1 MNADPRNDIAHA
13 LAALCATPS
22 SDAAR
27 AFFASLGYTG
37 TRTFPLTGLDDF
49 LETFDPCGELR
60 ARRKAFLEEWRSCD
74 LLFQLTDDDLTKEG
88 NLFTE
93 TRVDKGLMR
102 SNLFFHI
109 VLKGDAYPRSKL
121 AQITRQINRLFT
133 MPIMVLFSYGKT
145 LSIAV
150 INRRRNKIDA
160 SKDVLGKV
168 TLIHGIRC
176 ADPHRGHLD
185 ILASFSIPELSR
197 TGEVS
202 NFDTLHAALEKIF
215 NLQLLNDLFYKRIQR
230 WFFWAI
236 QEIAFPH
243 GGIDDPNQRN
253 RMAAIRLLTRVI
265 FCWFAREKRL
275 VPSGLF
281 SAATA
286 RGVLKN
292 FDPLS
297 RADGTY
303 YTAILQNLFF
313 PTLSV
318 PLDQR
323 EFRNG
328 RRYKG
333 VNKHYMDHRFFR
345 HEAAFKEPGDIP
357 RLFENIPFLNGGLFA
372 CLDYLD
378 KDENEV
384 RVDGFSDTAA
394 KQPRVPNVLFFG
406 KDVPVDI
413 SAATGNPTDTAV
425 KIDGLFTILD
435 GFKFTVTENTPVEEE
450 IALDPEL
457 LGLIFEKLLAEYNPE
472 TQKTARKQT
481 GSFYTPRDIVDYMVG
496 ESLKAY
502 LEATLRR
509 KLPAVTADDARTGL
523 DLLFAYTEREHAF
536 SAAEKGVLVDAIY
549 DAAILDPAC
558 GSGAFPMGMLQ
569 KLVYVLDKLDHGHD
583 HWKKRILADTPAAM
597 KDQTGKWLATASAD
611 FTWKL
616 GLVQRSIY
624 GIDIQ
629 PFAVQ
634 IAKLRCFVS
643 LLVDF
648 DVDPAADNYGVPSL
662 PNLDFKFVAAN
673 TLIRPPSEAERED
686 DPLKLEDPFFKD
698 FAARAEEYFFV
709 RDPAEKK
716 RLQEKIE
723 ALIDGQID
731 IHRRRLLAAHK
742 NTKAKF
748 IEEDRQHLALWE
760 TYRNIFAFRNGHVGF
775 FDPRYFFPEIKEGF
789 DIVIGNP
796 PYVRADE
803 QSDWNQA
810 QRRAIL
816 ADEGY
821 ETLWEKWDLFVPFIE
836 RSVKLLKPGG
846 VSALIVS
853 DAFCHAKYAQK
864 CQNWLLANTRVL
876 RLDFCGDLKIFDAAV
891 HNVIPFIQRA
901 DGKGNIPERR
911 LHRETFGNV
920 TLLPSDQQP
929 NLTCRAFFPEE
940 RIAQVF
946 ASKTLSLETLCYIS
960 VGMVAHANEKI
971 AQGAFQL
978 EDLVSV
984 SQDAT
989 HPKKFVEGKHL
1000 DRWLPVA
1007 CRWLEWGTKRSPS
1020 LLRRPTFEELYTVPE
1035 KLISIDMSAGVAN
1048 LRVAYD
1054 DGQLFHNHSAW
1065 SFVPWHAL
1073 AGVCNNSLKKA
1084 ARYADEK
1091 PPRPDLPQREKLE
1104 ALSRRFAVKY
1114 LLAVMNSSAARDF
1127 LRANRRSNIHLYPD
1141 DWKKL
1146 PIPDVPPERQQPLV
1160 ALVDRIL
1167 TARAAD
1173 PAADIAAME
1182 QELDGMVSALYG
1194 IDPHAAAAEQSAPS
1208 VKPSTRKDKDA
1219 PLKEVL
1225 CNRCLPELKARC
1237 SYFDLGTLRAWLK
1250 GSRVD
1255 FTAATLNRYMT
1266 ELTDA
1271 GFVWSAGRGWY
1282 SFVPSAIRLD
1292 AEPLAGIKKD
1302 LLERFPL
1309 LDFACW
1315 STQQVNPFMHH
1326 MLGHFVTFVLA
1337 PADALAS
1344 VYDHLR
1350 ERGYTAYLNP
1360 NSKEVAKTF
1369 KVDAKTVVL
1378 RKLNTLHTPVQD
1390 HLLNVEAVLVDL
1402 SQESERLSLM
1412 DKVEF
1417 RQMAARLVT
1426 SGRVDLA
1433 TLASY
1438 AKVRGVAPEDL
1449 FQDAKSIIS
1458 SF

>member
-1 MNADPRNDIAHA
+1 MNIDLRNTIAHA
-13 LAALCATPS
+13 LAALCATPT

-27 AFFASLGYTG
+27 AFFAALGYSG
-37 TRTFPLTGLDDF
+37 TRTFPLSGLNDF
-49 LETFDPCGELR
+49 LEEFDPAGELR
-60 ARRKAFLEEWRSCD
+60 SRNKAYLHEWRSID
-74 LLFQLTDDDLTKEG
+74 LLFQLTDDDLTGEG

-102 SNLFFHI
+102 SYLFFHV
-109 VLKGDAYPRSKL
+109 VLTGDSYPRSKL

-133 MPIMVLFSYGKT
+133 MPIMVLFSYGST

-185 ILASFSIPELSR
+185 ILASFSIPELAR
-197 TGEVS
+197 RGTVS
-202 NFDTLHAALEKIF
+202 NFDTLHAALEEVF
-215 NLQLLNDLFYKRIQR
+215 NVDLLNRLFYSKIQK

-236 QEIAFPH
+236 QEIAFPR

-275 VPSGLF
+275 IPSALF

-286 RGVLKN
+286 RKVLKD

-297 RADGTY
+297 RKDGTY

-328 RRYKG
+328 HRYKG
-333 VNKHYMDHRFFR
+333 VNKHYMRHEYFR

-378 KDENEV
+378 KEDNEI
-384 RVDGFSDTAA
+384 RVDGFSDTAS
-394 KQPRVPNVLFFG
+394 KQPRVPNILFFG

-472 TQKTARKQT
+472 TEKTARKQT
-481 GSFYTPRDIVDYMVG
+481 GSFYTPRNIVDYMVG

-502 LEATLRR
+502 LDAALRR
-509 KLPAVTADDARTGL
+509 KLPAVTAADAREGL
-523 DLLFAYTEREHAF
+523 DILFSYTEREHAF
-536 SAAEKGVLVDAIY
+536 TAAEKHVLVDAIY

-583 HWKKRILADTPAAM
+583 HWKRRILADTPAAM
-597 KDQTGKWLATASAD
+597 KEQTGKWLDSASAD

-673 TLIRPPSEAERED
+673 TLIRPPSEAERDD

-698 FAARAEEYFFV
+698 FAALAEDYFFV

-716 RLQEKIE
+716 DLKEKIE
-723 ALIDGQID
+723 ALIERQIET
-731 IHRRRLLAAHK
+731 HTNTHVNVSKAYREENKRR
-742 NTKAKF
+742 
-748 IEEDRQHLALWE
+748 LALWQS
-760 TYRNIFAFRNGHVGF
+760 YRNIFAFRNGHVGF

-803 QSDWNQA
+803 QSDWNQV

-864 CQNWLLANTRVL
+864 CQNWLLANTRIL

-891 HNVIPFIQRA
+891 HNVIPLIQKA
-901 DGKGNIPERR
+901 DGKDNVPERR
-911 LHRETFGNV
+911 LHREIFGNV
-920 TLLPSDQQP
+920 TFLPSDQQSK
-929 NLTCRAFFPEE
+929 LTCRAFFPDEAA
-940 RIAQVF
+940 AQVF
-946 ASKTLSLETLCYIS
+946 TCNSILISEICYIS
-960 VGMVAHANEKI
+960 VGMVVNANEKGTK
-971 AQGAFQL
+971 GAFEL
-978 EDLVSV
+978 KDLLSDVH
-984 SQDAT
+984 DAR
-989 HPKKFVEGKHL
+989 HPKPFIEGK
-1000 DRWLPVA
+1000 DVGKWIPISSK
-1007 CRWLEWGTKRSPS
+1007 WIEWSTTRAPAQF
-1020 LLRRPTFEELYTVPE
+1020 RRKTFPELYEQSE
-1035 KLISIDMSAGVAN
+1035 KLLLVKVGDV
-1048 LRVAYD
+1048 RVAYD
-1054 DGQLFHNHSAW
+1054 EKELYTNEGIYLS
-1065 SFVPWHAL
+1065 VPWHSL
-1073 AGVCNNSLKKA
+1073 SGVRNNSLKKA
-1084 ARYADEK
+1084 ARYADER
-1091 PPRPDLPQREKLE
+1091 PLRPDLPQREKLE
-1104 ALSRRFAVKY
+1104 ATSRRFAVKY
-1114 LLAVMNSSAARDF
+1114 LLAVMNSSVARDF
-1127 LRANRRSNIHLYPD
+1127 LRANRRNNIQLYPD

-1167 TARAAD
+1167 ADKRAD
-1173 PAADIAAME
+1173 PAAD
-1182 QELDGMVSALYG
+1182 VSALEAE
-1194 IDPHAAAAEQSAPS
+1194 ID
-1208 VKPSTRKDKDA
+1208 
-1219 PLKEVL
+1219 
-1225 CNRCLPELKARC
+1225 
-1237 SYFDLGTLRAWLK
+1237 
-1250 GSRVD
+1250 
-1255 FTAATLNRYMT
+1255 
-1266 ELTDA
+1266 
-1271 GFVWSAGRGWY
+1271 
-1282 SFVPSAIRLD
+1282 RL
-1292 AEPLAGIKKD
+1292 
-1302 LLERFPL
+1302 
-1309 LDFACW
+1309 
-1315 STQQVNPFMHH
+1315 
-1326 MLGHFVTFVLA
+1326 
-1337 PADALAS
+1337 
-1344 VYDHLR
+1344 VYDLYGLTTP
-1350 ERGYTAYLNP
+1350 ETAMVEG
-1360 NSKEVAKTF
+1360 KE
-1369 KVDAKTVVL
+1369 
-1378 RKLNTLHTPVQD
+1378 
-1390 HLLNVEAVLVDL
+1390 
-1402 SQESERLSLM
+1402 
-1412 DKVEF
+1412 
-1417 RQMAARLVT
+1417 
-1426 SGRVDLA
+1426 
-1433 TLASY
+1433 
-1438 AKVRGVAPEDL
+1438 
-1449 FQDAKSIIS
+1449 
-1458 SF
+1458 

>member
-1 MNADPRNDIAHA
+1 MPERTDQRDAIAAA
-13 LAALCATPS
+13 LAAFAARPLA
-22 SDAAR
+22 DAAR
-27 AFFASLGYTG
+27 GLFAALGYSG
-37 TRTFPLTGLDDF
+37 SRTLRVSGVDAFLD
-49 LETFDPCGELR
+49 TFDPAGELR
-60 ARRKAFLEEWRSCD
+60 SRPKAFVQEWRSID
-74 LLFQLTDDDLTKEG
+74 LLFQLTDDDLSGEG
-88 NLFTE
+88 NLFTATE
-93 TRVDKGLMR
+93 IDRSLMR
-102 SNLFFHI
+102 SYLFFH
-109 VLKGDAYPRSKL
+109 VALKRDAYRRSDL
-121 AQITRQINRLFT
+121 ADITRQLNRLFP
-133 MPIMVLFSYGKT
+133 MPVMVAFSYGKT

-168 TLIHGIRC
+168 TLIHGVRC

-185 ILASFSIPELSR
+185 ILASFSIPELAR
-197 TGEVS
+197 RGTVS
-202 NFDTLHAALEKIF
+202 NFDTLHAALEEVF
-215 NLQLLNDLFYKRIQR
+215 NVDLLNRLFYSKIQR

-243 GGIDDPNQRN
+243 GGIDDPNPRN

-275 VPSGLF
+275 VPSALF

-286 RGVLKN
+286 RKVLKD
-292 FDPLS
+292 FEPLS
-297 RADGTY
+297 RSDGTY

-328 RRYKG
+328 RRFKG

-372 CLDYLD
+372 CLDYG
-378 KDENEV
+378 ENADSEV
-384 RVDGFSDTAA
+384 RVDGFSDTAS

-406 KDVPVDI
+406 KDVPVDL
-413 SAATGNPTDTAV
+413 SAATGNPSDTAV

-472 TQKTARKQT
+472 TEKTARKQT

-502 LEATLRR
+502 LEAALRR
-509 KLPAVTADDARTGL
+509 KLPAVTAADARAGL
-523 DLLFAYTEREHAF
+523 DILFAYTEREHAF
-536 SAAEKGVLVDAIY
+536 SDAEKGVLVDAIY

-583 HWKKRILADTPAAM
+583 HWKRRILADTPAAM
-597 KDQTGKWLATASAD
+597 KEQTRRWLDSASAD

-648 DVDPAADNYGVPSL
+648 DVDPSADNYGVPSL

-673 TLIRPPSEAERED
+673 TLIRPPSEAERDD
-686 DPLKLEDPFFKD
+686 DPLKLEDPFFKS
-698 FAARAEEYFFV
+698 FAALAEEYFFV
-709 RDPAEKK
+709 RDPIEKK

-723 ALIDGQID
+723 ALIEQQIAT
-731 IHRRRLLAAHK
+731 HTNTHVNVSKAYREENKRR
-742 NTKAKF
+742 
-748 IEEDRQHLALWE
+748 LALWE
-760 TYRNIFAFRNGHVGF
+760 SYRNIFAFRNGHVGF
-775 FDPRYFFPEIKEGF
+775 FDPRYFFPEIKDGF

-803 QSDWNQA
+803 QSDWNQL

-816 ADEGY
+816 SDEGY

-901 DGKGNIPERR
+901 DGRDNIPERR
-911 LHRETFGNV
+911 LHKETFGKV
-920 TLLPSDQQP
+920 TPLPSDKQP
-929 NLTCRAFFPEE
+929 SLTCRAFFPEARRAE
-940 RIAQVF
+940 TFQTPTVKIAD
-946 ASKTLSLETLCYIS
+946 LCYVS
-960 VGMVAHANEKI
+960 YGLRPNSDEDEAKGEFTTA
-971 AQGAFQL
+971 
-978 EDLVSV
+978 DLVS
-984 SQDAT
+984 D
-989 HPKKFVEGKHL
+989 KKDKVHCRPYVEGKHL
-1000 DRWLPVA
+1000 SNWLPSENL
-1007 CRWLEWGTKRSPS
+1007 WIEWGTARAPAQFC
-1020 LLRRPTFEELYTVPE
+1020 RPTFNEMYAVAE
-1035 KLISIDMSAGVAN
+1035 KLLAQRSPGPDPVVCFDDQN
-1048 LRVAYD
+1048 LIFTPASV
-1054 DGQLFHNHSAW
+1054 G
-1065 SFVPWHAL
+1065 FVPWHAL
-1073 AGVCNNSLKKA
+1073 AGVRNNSLKKA

-1091 PPRPDLPQREKLE
+1091 PPRPDLPQRERLE

-1141 DWKKL
+1141 DWKRL

-1167 TARAAD
+1167 AAKRAD
-1173 PAADIAAME
+1173 PAADIAALE
-1182 QELDGMVSALYG
+1182 ADIDRQVSALYG
-1194 IDPHAAAAEQSAPS
+1194 
-1208 VKPSTRKDKDA
+1208 
-1219 PLKEVL
+1219 
-1225 CNRCLPELKARC
+1225 
-1237 SYFDLGTLRAWLK
+1237 
-1250 GSRVD
+1250 
-1255 FTAATLNRYMT
+1255 
-1266 ELTDA
+1266 
-1271 GFVWSAGRGWY
+1271 
-1282 SFVPSAIRLD
+1282 
-1292 AEPLAGIKKD
+1292 LA
-1302 LLERFPL
+1302 
-1309 LDFACW
+1309 
-1315 STQQVNPFMHH
+1315 
-1326 MLGHFVTFVLA
+1326 
-1337 PADALAS
+1337 
-1344 VYDHLR
+1344 
-1350 ERGYTAYLNP
+1350 
-1360 NSKEVAKTF
+1360 
-1369 KVDAKTVVL
+1369 
-1378 RKLNTLHTPVQD
+1378 
-1390 HLLNVEAVLVDL
+1390 
-1402 SQESERLSLM
+1402 
-1412 DKVEF
+1412 
-1417 RQMAARLVT
+1417 
-1426 SGRVDLA
+1426 
-1433 TLASY
+1433 
-1438 AKVRGVAPEDL
+1438 APETGG
-1449 FQDAKSIIS
+1449 AG
-1458 SF
+1458 